1 MVERKNLVTIFVS
14 VLIIL
19 GIIFFISF
27 SDEFKHALQGAA
39 FGSEPLDPCAEVC
52 FSPYENDDGGMADD
66 DGDGHEQDWLFA
78 GHCSRLQPW
87 FCPSNPEDGEC
98 GILIENCD
106 RCGCLHSGY
115 VCNIENKCSHY
126 CSGHWDCDADEICID
141 VNWELVNILEE
152 DRTGCYADGYGNGD
166 SCGMCRESTND
177 DGFCAS
183 EYLEEYGH
191 LPSGDWETCLMD
203 VADCGGKE
211 EWEGGCPVETECL
224 PMEDDPNYGE
234 CSFLYAEDLC
244 TDGTPF
250 GECSDLDAGGYGPPM
265 YCNPDTG
272 LIIPMCAGADE
283 IMYNEDDCG
292 CPEPDGDI
300 VYVCTEPDPDMGL
313 INWEC
318 EGTNY
323 EVGQKPLLCGNGYC
337 DEDSEEPWFAE
348 NCENCPEDCCPT
360 GPADDDDDD
369 GPYSAGEVNYCT
381 QVGGVCAESC
391 DSDYYILEDTEDYSD
406 LHEACRDKDEDYV
419 CCYPYANDE
428 LNDCEYYGGEC
439 KEECSGDYYHSEV
452 PYLDDE
458 CLFYSDSESLCCLKY
473 EDTSG
478 NEGDSESGEEDA
490 SLWENLFGSPET
502 NEDDPNYDEAA
513 YIHLGENIS
522 LHRNYVFVG
531 VIIIIVLAFAIT
543 VYYPKFKKK

>member
-224 PMEDDPNYGE
+224 PMEDDPNYGG
-234 CSFLYAEDLC
+234 CSFLYAEDPC

-250 GECSDLDAGGYGPPM
+250 GECSDALPLYCDIAG
-265 YCNPDTG
+265 N
-272 LIIPMCAGADE
+272 LIDGCQT
-283 IMYNEDDCG
+283 CG
-292 CPEPDGDI
+292 CPSETLVCLDSGSCTTSGGD
-300 VYVCTEPDPDMGL
+300 DPVPITD
-313 INWEC
+313 
-318 EGTNY
+318 
-323 EVGQKPLLCGNGYC
+323 
-337 DEDSEEPWFAE
+337 
-348 NCENCPEDCCPT
+348 
-360 GPADDDDDD
+360 
-369 GPYSAGEVNYCT
+369 YCT

-473 EDTSG
+473 DVG
-478 NEGDSESGEEDA
+478 PQNSGEKDTEENT
-490 SLWENLFGSPET
+490 WEKIFGSPDTDREGY
-502 NEDDPNYDEAA
+502 NKEN

-522 LHRNYVFVG
+522 LHRNYAFG
-531 VIIIIVLAFAIT
+531 FGASLVIILFVIT
-543 VYYPKFKKK
+543 VYYPKFKKKKQ

>member
-166 SCGMCRESTND
+166 SCGMCRESSGDGYCLIEDLSDFGYNGGVETCQDNYD
-177 DGFCAS
+177 DCVDFPTSDC
-183 EYLEEYGH
+183 LEEDN
-191 LPSGDWETCLMD
+191 L
-203 VADCGGKE
+203 VCGPFGI
-211 EWEGGCPVETECL
+211 CDDASPI
-224 PMEDDPNYGE
+224 EDI
-234 CSFLYAEDLC
+234 CA
-244 TDGTPF
+244 DGTLY
-250 GECSDLDAGGYGPPM
+250 GDCSDTSP
-265 YCNPDTG
+265 
-272 LIIPMCAGADE
+272 
-283 IMYNEDDCG
+283 
-292 CPEPDGDI
+292 
-300 VYVCTEPDPDMGL
+300 
-313 INWEC
+313 
-318 EGTNY
+318 
-323 EVGQKPLLCGNGYC
+323 QYC
-337 DEDSEEPWFAE
+337 DEDGNLLNDCQTCGCPSETLV
-348 NCENCPEDCCPT
+348 CLDSGSCTTSGGEDPVPIT
-360 GPADDDDDD
+360 D
-369 GPYSAGEVNYCT
+369 YCT
-381 QVGGVCAESC
+381 QAGGVCAESC
-391 DSDYYILEDTEDYSD
+391 DSDYYVLEDTEDYSD

-428 LNDCEYYGGEC
+428 LNDCEYYGGSC
-439 KEECSGDYYHSEV
+439 QEECSGDYYHSEV

-458 CLFYSDSESLCCLKY
+458 CSFYSDSESLCCLKY
-473 EDTSG
+473 DVG
-478 NEGDSESGEEDA
+478 PQNSGEKDTEENT
-490 SLWENLFGSPET
+490 WEKIFGSPDT
-502 NEDDPNYDEAA
+502 DSEDYNKEN

-522 LHRNYVFVG
+522 LHRNYAFG
-531 VIIIIVLAFAIT
+531 FGAALVIILFVIT
-543 VYYPKFKKK
+543 VYYPKFKNKK